1 MLPLIM
7 STIWEKKKLFV
18 AKWSLIDKKEFEEV
32 ISAVQ
37 NAKRNDLKSTLKFV
51 LVALTLI
58 GILFGT
64 ALGVTLAASFKTEL
78 GLLQSQAF
86 FSLILGG
93 LVLIAIAWH
102 YAKKIDQL

>member
-1 MLPLIM
+1 
-7 STIWEKKKLFV
+7 
-18 AKWSLIDKKEFEEV
+18 V

-37 NAKRNDLKSTLKFV
+37 NAKRDDLKSTLKFG

-58 GILFGT
+58 GILFGI
-64 ALGVTLAASFKTEL
+64 ALGVALAASFKTES
-78 GLLQSQAF
+78 GLLQSPAF

-93 LVLIAIAWH
+93 LFLIAIAWH

>member
-1 MLPLIM
+1 M
-7 STIWEKKKLFV
+7 
-18 AKWSLIDKKEFEEV
+18 
-32 ISAVQ
+32 SAVQ

-64 ALGVTLAASFKTEL
+64 ALGVALAASFNTEL

>member
-1 MLPLIM
+1 M
-7 STIWEKKKLFV
+7 
-18 AKWSLIDKKEFEEV
+18 

-64 ALGVTLAASFKTEL
+64 ALGVALAASFKTEL
-78 GLLQSQAF
+78 GLLQSPAF
-86 FSLILGG
+86 FSLIFGG
-93 LVLIAIAWH
+93 LFLIAIAWH
-102 YAKKIDQL
+102 YSKKIDQL